1 METLYLLKRAADNQW
16 IFGQNADC
24 EHPHGVCRVVPST
37 DRTTVDIIYIH
48 KNESNQNK
56 YNIPFGNF
64 YKESGDAYAS
74 FAELRTAYN
83 GFFSDPSS
91 GIAKGEFD
99 AVLSDTEDLAHP
111 GWIQPRLAG
120 GTIKY
125 VTEYGE
131 TVTRVFDQKEISLVK
146 VKQVFSTGTTANLGI
161 TVFYE

>member
-1 METLYLLKRAADNQW
+1 MNKLYLFKRASDGKW
-16 IFGQNADC
+16 IFGHNTNC
-24 EHPHGVCRVVPST
+24 EHPSGICRVIPST
-37 DRTTVDIIYIH
+37 NESTITIIYNV
-48 KNESNQNK
+48 KREGDYDK
-56 YNIPFGNF
+56 YNIPFGDF
-64 YKESGDAYAS
+64 YKEDGNVYAS
-74 FAELRTAYN
+74 FAELKAGYS

-91 GIAKGEFD
+91 GIARGEFD
-99 AVLSDTEDLAHP
+99 AVLSDTVELAHV